1 MAKKGQTITRYSHNP
16 LAKKFK
22 CPQCGN
28 WFRTLQGLSGH
39 VRFKHGEYDKKESVV
54 DRLIEIEEKK
64 VRLAAWGQGLGLST
78 ATIEARQQ
86 ILTDWA
92 RLLEYCRSFDVN
104 LSDEDFKSYVI
115 RSYHPQSR

>member
-22 CPQCGN
+22 CPQCGK

-92 RLLEYCRSFDVN
+92 RLLEYCRTFGVN